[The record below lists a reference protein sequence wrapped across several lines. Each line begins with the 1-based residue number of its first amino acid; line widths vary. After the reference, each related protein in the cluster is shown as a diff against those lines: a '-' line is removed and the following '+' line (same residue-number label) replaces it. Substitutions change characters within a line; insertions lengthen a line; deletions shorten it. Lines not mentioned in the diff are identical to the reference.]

1 MPEPKPF
8 SWEARLAVGSAWAEV
23 RVTETTD
30 REMVLAEVVV
40 ARTSHRAIAFVASWP
55 RSEKQGHVDVYAIA
69 RAELGIA

>member
-8 SWEARLAVGSAWAEV
+8 SWQARLAVGSGWADLS
-23 RVTETTD
+23 VTETTD

-40 ARTSHRAIAFVASWP
+40 ARSARRAIAFVASWP
-55 RSEKQGHVDVYAIA
+55 RSEKQGHADVYAIA